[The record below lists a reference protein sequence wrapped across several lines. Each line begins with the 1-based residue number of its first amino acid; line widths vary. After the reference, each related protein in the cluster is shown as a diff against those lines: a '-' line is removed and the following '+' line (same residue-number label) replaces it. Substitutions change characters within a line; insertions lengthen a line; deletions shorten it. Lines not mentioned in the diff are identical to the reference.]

1 MRGQIAGVKTPG
13 SNFRNLTSDL
23 GSLRSCRGKLFQL
36 RFRRTRPESPL
47 EYRADPGDPSHPP
60 ESEGTHPRIVANALG
75 EASSNH
81 SPAARRDRQ
90 SHAWYQRILF
100 GKNLTSRLRDPSRR
114 LASGLAHE
122 AVSDGTRVTVESGDN
137 AARVDA
143 DAASSL
149 TRFAACAR
157 SLEGRYRPIGSAH
170 EAMIHVAAING
181 GTDNSSR

>member
-1 MRGQIAGVKTPG
+1 MHSAKRLQTTAQPHDGIASRT
-13 SNFRNLTSDL
+13 L
-23 GSLRSCRGKLFQL
+23 GISVFY
-36 RFRRTRPESPL
+36 FE
-47 EYRADPGDPSHPP
+47 
-60 ESEGTHPRIVANALG
+60 
-75 EASSNH
+75 
-81 SPAARRDRQ
+81 
-90 SHAWYQRILF
+90 
-100 GKNLTSRLRDPSRR
+100 KNLTSRLRDPSRR